1 MNFRSLNAVGYK
13 TLVTAIIAVS
23 LLSAA
28 CSGSEEATAEDRS
41 GSTTNTPIDTPT
53 VDEPTHTTASG
64 TAVASIEAAPI
75 ASPALAPLPGNV
87 FGSSVSVSDGPV
99 LILPPSQERAIASAG
114 DVAAMVME
122 SLVDEGQFLEAME
135 VNPEQGQSS
144 PLTPT
149 TVVATTTT
157 TTTIPVS
164 VVEAGDCFEC
174 SENFF
179 EYWGVNDFVRTSDDA
194 LSTFALDVDTASY
207 TVARNFLAGGQL
219 PPPAAVRVEEFV
231 NYFDGGYEA
240 VEDLFTLSLDA
251 ARSPFAAEGNVL
263 LRVGVRAPDDVSS
276 VSLPES
282 VILVIDRSGS
292 MDEPSSYEGEY
303 IPRYRLVHRSV
314 EFLLDSLPL
323 GTRVGIVAY
332 EDAAVRLLEP
342 TSIDSGEGTSTSSGD
357 IYEVVSTEILPG
369 GSTNA
374 GAGLALGYDMA
385 LEEAEM
391 GRSVLVIFFSDGVA
405 NVGSTRTDD
414 ILEDIGDRGEIG
426 LTSIGV
432 GLGPLNDELL
442 EQLANR
448 ADGTYHYVDGVEQA
462 RRIFVDDF
470 TSLLAVAARDAK
482 IQVEFNPET
491 VEFYRLIGFE
501 NRAIADEDFRND
513 VVDAGE
519 VGLGQSS
526 TALYELKLKQQ
537 ASDLARIGELAL
549 ASLRYQ
555 HAGSGEILELSSSIT
570 GSDVAESLDSA
581 NVYFQLAAVAAEFAE
596 VLRASPFVRQENMQ
610 ELRAQAISLAEALPA
625 AEEVPELANLIKL
638 AAQLKGE
645 NIG

>member
-1 MNFRSLNAVGYK
+1 MRVKQLESGTNFRSLNAVGYK
-13 TLVTAIIAVS
+13 TLITAVIAVS

-28 CSGSEEATAEDRS
+28 CSGSEEPTAES
-41 GSTTNTPIDTPT
+41 VSATPVVESTPVAP
-53 VDEPTHTTASG
+53 PAPAS
-64 TAVASIEAAPI
+64 
-75 ASPALAPLPGNV
+75 LPGNV
-87 FGSSVSVSDGPV
+87 SGASVSVSDGPV
-99 LILPPSQERAIASAG
+99 LILPPSQERASASVAG
-114 DVAAMVME
+114 DVAMMATE
-122 SLVDEGQFLEAME
+122 SPVDEGEFLEEME
-135 VNPEQGQSS
+135 VNPERETS
-144 PLTPT
+144 PVTSNT
-149 TVVATTTT
+149 AVDMITTTT

-207 TVARNFLAGGQL
+207 TVARNFLSGGQL
-219 PPPAAVRVEEFV
+219 PPKAAVRVEEFV

-240 VEDLFTLSLDA
+240 VEDFFTLSLDA
-251 ARSPFAAEGNVL
+251 ALSPFAAEGNVL
-263 LRVGVRAPDDVSS
+263 LRVGVRSPDVVSG

-292 MDEPSSYEGEY
+292 MDEPSSYGGEY

-332 EDAAVRLLEP
+332 EDEAVRLLEP

-369 GSTNA
+369 SSTNA
-374 GAGLALGYDMA
+374 AAGLALGYDMA

-414 ILEDIGDRGEIG
+414 ILEDIGDRGDIG

-432 GLGPLNDELL
+432 GLGPFNDELL

-555 HAGSGEILELSSSIT
+555 HAGSGEVLELSSSIT

-581 NVYFQLAAVAAEFAE
+581 NDYFQLAAVAAEFAE

-610 ELRAQAISLAEALPA
+610 ALRAQAISLAEALPA
-625 AEEVPELANLIKL
+625 AEEVPELADLIKL
-638 AAQLKGE
+638 AAQLRGE